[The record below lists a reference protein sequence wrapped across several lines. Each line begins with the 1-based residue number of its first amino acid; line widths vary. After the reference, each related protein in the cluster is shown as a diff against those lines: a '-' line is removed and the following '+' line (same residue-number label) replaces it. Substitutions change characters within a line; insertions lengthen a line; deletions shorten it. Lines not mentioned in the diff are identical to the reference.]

1 MKKLI
6 TFLSLG
12 FFTFG
17 YSQSDYYND
26 YQNSINSI
34 NWTDVVTS
42 LLLSPSQQNQLM
54 ALNNQYPDYNSW
66 NRVYGNNPDRWRTD
80 RYNSM
85 AQIMGNEKYVK
96 FKNKY
101 YKGQNPV
108 AVYNRNK
115 NNYKKYQNQKYKN
128 IKKAQ
133 ANGVNSKYLHGKA
146 RLYWYYPKS
155 SPPPNTLLNNRA
167 LKFGKQLHLSV
178 HIPPYRILCPNLP
191 ES

>member
-80 RYNSM
+80 RYNSI
-85 AQIMGNEKYVK
+85 AQIMGNEKYVQ

-133 ANGVNSKYLHGKA
+133 ANGVNSKSMKEYERRKKLNDESHLYIKGNNGKA
-146 RLYWYYPKS
+146 K
-155 SPPPNTLLNNRA
+155 
-167 LKFGKQLHLSV
+167 GKKQS
-178 HIPPYRILCPNLP
+178 
-191 ES
+191 

>member
-80 RYNSM
+80 RYNSI
-85 AQIMGNEKYVK
+85 AQIMGNEKYV
-96 FKNKY
+96 
-101 YKGQNPV
+101 
-108 AVYNRNK
+108 
-115 NNYKKYQNQKYKN
+115 
-128 IKKAQ
+128 
-133 ANGVNSKYLHGKA
+133 
-146 RLYWYYPKS
+146 
-155 SPPPNTLLNNRA
+155 
-167 LKFGKQLHLSV
+167 
-178 HIPPYRILCPNLP
+178 
-191 ES
+191 